1 MADFQK
7 LNNIDHQNVRVQ
19 TGFGAQFGDDVM
31 FVLTFPEE
39 MRSIQAHYPI
49 LIHKDPVSGKFS
61 PIALLGF
68 ERGENLFLQADRWDA
83 SYVPAM
89 MRSQPFLIGEDKS
102 SISDRQHVVAIDMEH
117 PRVSLEVGEPLFLEQ
132 GGPSDFL
139 ESKATLLE
147 HLRQASET
155 NDKFVTALVEHGLV
169 QSVTLSIKLSNGESY
184 ELQDFFGIDDDALQ
198 RADGRLVTTLAE
210 AGWLMPCFMMV
221 ASMSQLGR
229 LVERRN
235 RSLE

>member
-89 MRSQPFLIGEDKS
+89 MRRQPFLIGEDKS
-102 SISDRQHVVAIDMEH
+102 SISYRQHVVAIDMEH

-132 GGPSDFL
+132 GRP
-139 ESKATLLE
+139 
-147 HLRQASET
+147 
-155 NDKFVTALVEHGLV
+155 
-169 QSVTLSIKLSNGESY
+169 
-184 ELQDFFGIDDDALQ
+184 
-198 RADGRLVTTLAE
+198 
-210 AGWLMPCFMMV
+210 
-221 ASMSQLGR
+221 
-229 LVERRN
+229 
-235 RSLE
+235 